1 MLDAGL
7 LLGVAGSVAPRSVV
21 AAALRVK
28 PLGQGGDVSGALAL
42 AVVGLAACALPVCLS
57 HHGGRPRY
65 LTRHAA
71 SCSRHSMAAA
81 SLSRSTF
88 RSWMIRLRSTLSRLQ
103 EPGNVFMPPR

>member
-28 PLGQGGDVSGALAL
+28 PLDQGDDISGALAL

-57 HHGGRPRY
+57 HHGGRPRF
-65 LTRHAA
+65 LPRPAA
-71 SCSRHSMAAA
+71 SRSRHSMAAA
-81 SLSRSTF
+81 SASRSAF
-88 RSWMIRLRSTLSRLQ
+88 RS
-103 EPGNVFMPPR
+103 

>member
-57 HHGGRPRY
+57 YHGGRPRFFP
-65 LTRHAA
+65 RPAA
-71 SCSRHSMAAA
+71 RRSRCSMAAA
-81 SLSRSTF
+81 STSRSAF
-88 RSWMIRLRSTLSRLQ
+88 RS
-103 EPGNVFMPPR
+103 